1 MGKTHI
7 WNEGSVRPGDRI
19 KIVDELTTEERVQLA
34 EIRKLG
40 DTGVLESKA
49 DVLEALA
56 KAARG
61 HADASAIMDSK
72 PYLFPDA
79 GPPKTNWVT
88 TAIVLNVLV
97 LVAIVSVAAHLVERE
112 RPTLPTPSAPE
123 AALQPSEEASN
134 GLPTEKGRAV
144 RRVLAKR
151 TQVRTVVDPLGGAP

>member
-1 MGKTHI
+1 MGSPKTHI
-7 WNEGSVRPGDRI
+7 WNEGGVRPGDLI
-19 KIVDELTTEERVQLA
+19 KIIDELTPEERLQIA

-79 GPPKTNWVT
+79 QPAKPSWALAGV
-88 TAIVLNVLV
+88 VLNVIV
-97 LVAIVSVAAHLVERE
+97 LCAVVALAAQFYRVTKASIS
-112 RPTLPTPSAPE
+112 PTLPASSLEEIAPE
-123 AALQPSEEASN
+123 AALQPKAAPPRRQGREARPAARDIKTIAN
-134 GLPTEKGRAV
+134 V
-144 RRVLAKR
+144 Y
-151 TQVRTVVDPLGGAP
+151 